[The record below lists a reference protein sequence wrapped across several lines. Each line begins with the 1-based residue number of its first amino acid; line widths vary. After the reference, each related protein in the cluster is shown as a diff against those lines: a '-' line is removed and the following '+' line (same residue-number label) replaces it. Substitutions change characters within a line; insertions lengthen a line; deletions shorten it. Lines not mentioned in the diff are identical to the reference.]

1 MLGEQ
6 VRDREREVVADEV
19 VTGVADEDAGE
30 HAPAQAPVL
39 GIDAIGRQRRDVRR
53 RPEQADHF
61 TGVGGGTAMPF
72 DSSTA
77 RSRSG

>member
-6 VRDREREVVADEV
+6 VRDRERDVVADEV
-19 VTGVADEDAGE
+19 VARIADEDAGE

-39 GIDAIGRQRRDVRR
+39 GIDAVERQRRDVRR

-61 TGVGGGTAMPF
+61 TGVGAGTAMPL

-77 RSRSG
+77 RRRSG